1 MQGRLGRCSGRGWPL
16 GERRW
21 GTWSSTRYTPAAGAG
36 REALAITAARHGRRP
51 PPGVPAW
58 AAAVAL
64 RVLPRI
70 VPFDLAAYLRTH
82 FAKVSAQTGLMLQEW
97 IEEGAVRGLPVA
109 NLKAL
114 SAGRS

>member
-1 MQGRLGRCSGRGWPL
+1 MGRCSGRGWPL